1 MRPGHLWCGVGEAD
15 AAGRSIESDAGWVES
30 DACIFFRVSQCHM
43 LFSRLV
49 GDQDL
54 GVRVL
59 FDESGCLHC
68 AKVLQSKVRT
78 LIAPEFLVISGDSFQ
93 PGPFRR
99 MPIG

>member
-1 MRPGHLWCGVGEAD
+1 MAWAKLTQR
-15 AAGRSIESDAGWVES
+15 AGRLKVMQAGLNQMP
-30 DACIFFRVSQCHM
+30 AFFFRVSQCHM
-43 LFSRLV
+43 LFIRLF

-54 GVRVL
+54 GVSVL
-59 FDESGCLHC
+59 FDDSGCLHC